1 MNRLR
6 GLSLSLLNPMLP
18 AAAASPDCHAAFALR
33 CYRQT
38 IERGRQLLVT
48 TLLLDLLALVTYDLP
63 LYLGGYFS
71 DHRMYWDLLTWRL
84 TTMAACLIYVPLSLR
99 LQRDAS
105 PGVLRRLAWTAIGLG
120 LGTGLWHAVLSQT
133 LAIDISI
140 YALSLFVVASLLVM
154 PTRAKLLGYLFCFIV
169 ILGSLFT
176 ITADPLVALAVSVNA
191 TCLTL
196 SAVIADQVATRAAVL
211 DFMQA
216 HSLEEER
223 NRADAL
229 LRNILPLTI
238 AERLKGGAP
247 RVVEYHDEVSVLFAD
262 VSGFTQLA
270 SELSPERLI
279 EMLEALFR
287 SFDELAELH
296 GVEKIKTVGDAYMAA
311 AGVPLPAIDHA
322 ERVASLALAMVAA
335 CDHLGKKTGLLLQLR
350 VGIHSGSAISGVI
363 AQKKFAYDLWGDT
376 VNTASRL
383 ESHSVAGRIQVTEE
397 TRARLAHR
405 FEFEQG
411 GSLYLKGK
419 GQMTGYFLIG
429 EKTAVAA

>member
-1 MNRLR
+1 MPREW
-6 GLSLSLLNPMLP
+6 
-18 AAAASPDCHAAFALR
+18 HEAFAQR

-38 IERGRQLLVT
+38 VERARQLLIT
-48 TLLLDLLALVTYDLP
+48 TLLLDVLALVTYDLP

-71 DHRMYWDLLTWRL
+71 GHRMYWDLLAWRL
-84 TTMAACLIYVPLSLR
+84 TTMSACLLYVPLSWR
-99 LQRDAS
+99 LQRNAS
-105 PGVLRRLAWTAIGLG
+105 LDVQRRLAWTAIALG

-154 PTRAKLLGYLFCFIV
+154 PTRTKLLGYLFCFVV

-191 TCLTL
+191 ICLTL

-223 NRADAL
+223 NRADTL
-229 LRNILPLTI
+229 LRNILPQTV

-279 EMLEALFR
+279 EILEALFR
-287 SFDELAELH
+287 SFDKLTEQY

-311 AGVPLPAIDHA
+311 AGVPDATPDHA
-322 ERVASLALAMVAA
+322 ERVARLALAMVAA
-335 CDHLGKKTGLLLQLR
+335 CDQLGKKTGLLLQLR

-383 ESHSVAGRIQVTEE
+383 ESHSIAGCIQVTEE

-405 FEFEQG
+405 FEFEPG
-411 GSLYLKGK
+411 GNLFLKGK
-419 GQMTGYFLIG
+419 GWMAGYFLIG
-429 EKTAVAA
+429 EQAAVAA